1 MLTKTTFD
9 MKRVTIFLLLAGF
22 LLAGF
27 TACENKKRVH
37 GDPWEAMYPPD
48 IITNY
53 TYINNSSNTIF
64 VTNFS
69 RDIASNERRRE
80 EFTIQ
85 KNKQHE
91 IEYKNL
97 EDLQRPFTLFPYRNS
112 SYDQVDVSNGEVV
125 VIQRSQNFSDTPD
138 ELFDVNK
145 YVKTE
150 EIIEENNG
158 KHITRYTYTFTDDFF
173 KDGEPVKK

>member
-1 MLTKTTFD
+1 

-37 GDPWEAMYPPD
+37 GDPWKAMYPPD

-69 RDIASNERRRE
+69 RDIKSDESRRE
-80 EFTIQ
+80 EFKIP

-91 IEYKNL
+91 IEHMNSSDFL
-97 EDLQRPFTLFPYRNS
+97 RPFSLFYFRDP
-112 SYDQVDVSNGEVV
+112 SYDRVDVSNGEVV
-125 VIQRSQNFSDTPD
+125 VIQRSHNGRDTPD

-150 EIIEENNG
+150 EKIEVNNG
-158 KHITRYTYTFTDDFF
+158 KRITRYTYTFTDDFF
-173 KDGEPVKK
+173 KNGEPVKK

>member
-1 MLTKTTFD
+1 
-9 MKRVTIFLLLAGF
+9 
-22 LLAGF
+22 
-27 TACENKKRVH
+27 
-37 GDPWEAMYPPD
+37 MYPPD

-69 RDIASNERRRE
+69 RDIKSDELRRE
-80 EFTIQ
+80 EFKIP

-97 EDLQRPFTLFPYRNS
+97 EDLQRPFTLFPYHDHTIDR
-112 SYDQVDVSNGEVV
+112 VEISNGEVV
-125 VIQRSQNFSDTPD
+125 VIQRSHNGRDTPD
-138 ELFDVNK
+138 ELFNVNK

-150 EIIEENNG
+150 EIIEVNNG
-158 KHITRYTYTFTDDFF
+158 KRITRYTYTFTDDFF
-173 KDGEPVKK
+173 KDGEPIEK